1 MDTVQDHN
9 VGEENRLLQRLPPD
23 QYAALLPYLE
33 PVELNNRQ
41 VLWQPDATICG
52 GMAELR
58 RIAAVAAARGIRV
71 CPHSAGTPIALAANL
86 HAVSGAA
93 TLGML
98 EYSGRIDRLVP
109 AFRGG
114 AAIGPDQVTGG
125 ALRPP
130 AGPGIGVEPEPDIA
144 ERYPYVT
151 PPPLTAMPAL
161 YQGSV

>member
-1 MDTVQDHN
+1 MYEDRVADI
-9 VGEENRLLQRLPPD
+9 
-23 QYAALLPYLE
+23 
-33 PVELNNRQ
+33 
-41 VLWQPDATICG
+41 WQPDATICG

-114 AAIGPDQVTGG
+114 AQVGPDQVTGG

-144 ERYPYVT
+144 ERYPYT
-151 PPPLTAMPAL
+151 PPPPLAAMPAL